1 MVATPLED
9 DGFDRLKAKWFDRLN
24 WRKNWL
30 CVSDPHNLRRTCES
44 LSLQEVETYWNG
56 RLLQLEL

>member
-44 LSLQEVETYWNG
+44 LSLQEVETH
-56 RLLQLEL
+56 